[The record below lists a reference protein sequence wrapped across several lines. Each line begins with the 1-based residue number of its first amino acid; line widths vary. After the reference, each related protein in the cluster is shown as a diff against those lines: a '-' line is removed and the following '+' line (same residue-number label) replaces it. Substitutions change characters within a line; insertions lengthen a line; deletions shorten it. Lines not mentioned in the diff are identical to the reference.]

1 MRPVW
6 KWVLGIIGAILI
18 ILISVV
24 WYYSR
29 NWKPIVET
37 KLKEVVHNSTNG
49 LYSLHYD
56 DLDLNIGLGN
66 VTLTNAELIPDSA
79 VYQKMILTK
88 DAPNNRFHIK
98 LKKLK
103 VRRFNLM
110 DVLTN
115 KKLHIKSISF
125 EE

>member
-1 MRPVW
+1 MRPAW

-18 ILISVV
+18 ILISFV

-29 NWKPIVET
+29 NCKPIVET
-37 KLKEVVHNSTNG
+37 KLKEFVHNSTNR

-56 DLDLNIGLGN
+56 DLDLTIGLGN

-103 VRRFNLM
+103 
-110 DVLTN
+110 
-115 KKLHIKSISF
+115 
-125 EE
+125 